1 MLRKLKF
8 TPGIDKEGTQYSA
21 DAGWFHCDK
30 IRFRGGRPEKIGGWR
45 KYQGLLQSS
54 PAGVSQSGMVTLAG
68 VVRGLVDWGTSLYG
82 LFVGIGTT
90 LKYYVH
96 GTESDSFYFDVT
108 PLETISDLTGNVD
121 VLEAAPNGESLTL
134 RINDPDHGITQE
146 QIDNYDVYVKILGE
160 KLGTDPLKIINATT
174 VEVTQ
179 TAHGLDNGDLVLI
192 KGATAITDVSDITLT
207 APQVNGI
214 FTVSNKTADT
224 FQITVASN
232 SVTALTTGGGSNI
245 TVLPHFGNLAR
256 TNPDYSYLDNTQFGG
271 LKVINWVSSDIY
283 DVECGEANL
292 PIPFCFPMTQASSG
306 SRRYRIGYQLDM
318 GVNDQ
323 QGFGTSSGT
332 STSVTWGFGIYN
344 GGVNPSPPPDT
355 LSSGTTAWDAG
366 VSSTPE
372 TVYRFRLW
380 SQSPFGDQL
389 IINPRSGGVFI
400 WDSSTFALDK
410 SNNFTIYEAGINLY
424 DPANTYNPLE
434 IDVDTNSYIKPV
446 APNNYAPQVALQT
459 IVSPVDGHVICFGT
473 NDIGSNVLDPLLI
486 RWSSQ
491 ENPYMWYPTDQNS
504 AGGQPLT
511 SGSAII
517 GAIKTRQEILIFT
530 DSSIVSMRFIGG
542 FSVFSF
548 STISEG
554 ISLIGPNAAV
564 SAADSIY
571 FMDYEGFYV
580 YRGGVQRLPC
590 SVLSYVFN
598 GGTYAGQTIP
608 PLNRD
613 QSFKVFGYQNPDES
627 EVTWFY
633 PVGTGATEPSR
644 YVTYNYAQNLWTI
657 GEMDRGMWIHAPTK
671 EYPIAGSCIISPDQ
685 NTNYLYDQEYG
696 HKAEGGDLTAY
707 IESGEISIE
716 DGEKFFFMKRVLPD
730 IKAIGSPSG
739 VSLDITFKTSD
750 FSTVTPFSDTVK
762 SITYNVDYTPYSG
775 VTIPSLTPVLN
786 TRVRGREFSMKVENT
801 TSDSGWRMG
810 DFRFDLRTDG
820 RR

>member
-45 KYQGLLQSS
+45 KYGGLNISV
-54 PAGVSQSGMVTLAG
+54 AGVI
-68 VVRGLVDWGTSLYG
+68 RGLVDWGTSLYG

-96 GTESDSFYFDVT
+96 GTASDANYFDIT
-108 PLETISDLTGNVD
+108 PLETISDRTASSD
-121 VLEAAPNGESLTL
+121 VLQTFNSPDQRVN
-134 RINDPDHGITQE
+134 INDPGHGITAD
-146 QIDNYDVYVKILGE
+146 QINNYDVYVRVLGE
-160 KLGTDPLKIINATT
+160 KLGADPLQITGATT
-174 VEVTQ
+174 VQVTQ
-179 TAHGLDNGDLVLI
+179 TAHGNSNGDLVLI
-192 KGATAITDVSDITLT
+192 KGATAITDASSVTLE

-214 FTVSNKTADT
+214 FTVSNQTANT
-224 FQITVASN
+224 FEITVVSN
-232 SVTALTTGGGSNI
+232 SLIVGTNGGGSNI
-245 TVLPHFGNLAR
+245 TVLPHFNGLA
-256 TNPDYSYLDNTQFGG
+256 TTSPDFSYLDGS
-271 LKVINWVSSDIY
+271 LKVTNVVNADNYEVIIDSAATLSA
-283 DVECGEANL
+283 GL
-292 PIPFCFPMTQASSG
+292 SG
-306 SRRYRIGYQLDM
+306 TRKYRIGYEVDM
-318 GVNDQ
+318 GLNDQ
-323 QGFGTSSGT
+323 QAFGSTAGT

-344 GGVNPSPPPDT
+344 GGINPSPPPDT
-355 LSSGTTAWDAG
+355 LTSGNTAWNAG
-366 VSSTPE
+366 VAVTPE

-380 SQSPFGDQL
+380 SQSPFGDYL
-389 IINPRSGGVFI
+389 ILNPRSGGVFI
-400 WDSSTFALDK
+400 WDSSSFAIDK
-410 SNNFTIYEAGINLY
+410 KENFTIYEAGLNLY
-424 DPANTYNPLE
+424 DPNSTYNPFQ
-434 IDVDTNSYIKPV
+434 IVDVETGRYIRPI
-446 APNNYAPQVALQT
+446 APNEYAPQVALQT

-473 NDIGSNVLDPLLI
+473 NDIGSDVLDPLLV

-491 ENPYMWYPTDQNS
+491 ENPYMWYPTIQNS

-511 SGSAII
+511 SGSAIV
-517 GAIKTRQEILIFT
+517 GAIKARQEILIFT

-542 FSVFSF
+542 NAVFAF

-564 SAADSIY
+564 SAADSVF

-580 YRGGVQRLPC
+580 YRGGVQRLQC

-598 GGTYAGQTIP
+598 GGTYAGQAIP
-608 PLNRD
+608 PLNRL

-633 PVGTGATEPSR
+633 PVGDGDTEPSR

-671 EYPIAGSCIISPDQ
+671 EHPIAGSCIVSPDQ

-696 HKAEGGDLTAY
+696 HKAEASELTAY

-716 DGEKFFFMKRVLPD
+716 DGERFFFMKRVLPD
-730 IKAIGSPSG
+730 IKIIGSS
-739 VSLDITFKTSD
+739 SASFDITFKTSD

-762 SITYNVDYTPYSG
+762 SVTYNAFYQPYEG

-786 TRVRGREFSMKVENT
+786 TRVRGREFSMKIENT
-801 TSDSGWRMG
+801 SSDSGWRMG